1 MEPQSVDIRT
11 QPHRA
16 VRQQRSRALRVV
28 IVEDSERILTHLA
41 EQLSAIDN
49 VCIAGTAATEA
60 QALQLLAQGN
70 WDLAILDLQLK
81 EGNGLR
87 VLKAIREE
95 ARAVGTIAVFTN
107 YAFPQYRKRSL
118 ELGADYFFDKA
129 RELPRIV
136 ALAGDMAGTATNRC
150 LTDKP
155 IGTSASRGP
164 PRDS

>member
-1 MEPQSVDIRT
+1 MPMEPQTYDMRA
-11 QPHRA
+11 QPHAPAR
-16 VRQQRSRALRVV
+16 RRERTRPLRVI

-41 EQLSAIDN
+41 EELSAIDN

-60 QALQLLAQGN
+60 QALHLLAQGH

-81 EGNGLR
+81 EGNGLH

-118 ELGADYFFDKA
+118 ELGADYFFDKS
-129 RELPRIV
+129 RELPQVV
-136 ALAGDMAGTATNRC
+136 ALAEDMAG
-150 LTDKP
+150 
-155 IGTSASRGP
+155 
-164 PRDS
+164 PR